1 MTVPGFA
8 ISTLDDGRTSWRAV
22 ASLADVLA
30 GEVFAATQPAPT
42 MADVA
47 AALTADI
54 QSWLDGTAAQNGYD
68 SLASCISYKD
78 SAIAQWAADATAA
91 LTWRDAVWQAA
102 FAWQQSASA
111 NPPATFPTSA
121 EVITGLPQAVD
132 YGWVVHEPGAAT
144 ALLVGSN

>member
-1 MTVPGFA
+1 MTIYA
-8 ISTLDDGRTSWRAV
+8 ITTTNTGRTSYRAI
-22 ASLADVLA
+22 ASEAELMG
-30 GEVFAATQPAPT
+30 GETPSPQPPEPT

-78 SAIAQWAADATAA
+78 SAIAQWAEDATAA
-91 LTWRDAVWQAA
+91 LIWRDAVWQAA

-121 EVITGLPQAVD
+121 EVIAGLPQAVN

-144 ALLVGSN
+144 ALLVVSN

>member
-1 MTVPGFA
+1 MTIYA
-8 ISTLDDGRTSWRAV
+8 ITTTNTGRTSYRAI
-22 ASLADVLA
+22 ASEAELMG
-30 GEVFAATQPAPT
+30 GETPSPQPPEPT

-54 QSWLDGTAAQNGYD
+54 QSWLDGTAAENGYD

-78 SAIAQWAADATAA
+78 SAIAQWAEDATAA
-91 LTWRDAVWQAA
+91 LIWRDAVWQAA